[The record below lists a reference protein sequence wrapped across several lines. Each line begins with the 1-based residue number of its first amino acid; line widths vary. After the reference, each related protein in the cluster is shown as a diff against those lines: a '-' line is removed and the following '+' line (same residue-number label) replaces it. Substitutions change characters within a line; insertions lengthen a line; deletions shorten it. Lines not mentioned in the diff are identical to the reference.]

1 MSTFVRRTA
10 YCASNSE
17 AAVSGLPTTNAEDW
31 LSAPRLGR
39 TALSGLGCIVTPE
52 TLLTWYRRLVA
63 AKYNGAA
70 NRGRGRPPTR
80 VDLAEL
86 VVKMAKENP
95 GWGYT
100 RIRGALANL
109 GHEVGRNTIKRIL
122 ADAGIEPAPE
132 RSQRTPW
139 KTFLKAHWGVVA
151 ATDFFTVEVLTLT
164 GLVRYF
170 VMVVIDLSTRR
181 VHLAGV
187 VHDLHGRWVEQIARN
202 LTDPVHGFLKDARY
216 LIHDRDPVFTKQFK
230 EILKAVGVKTVKL
243 PPRSPNLN
251 AYCERFILS
260 VKTDC
265 LRRMIPLGR
274 RHLELMLAEYLA
286 HYHRERN
293 HQGLDN
299 RLIEDL
305 VGCKN

>member
-1 MSTFVRRTA
+1 M
-10 YCASNSE
+10 
-17 AAVSGLPTTNAEDW
+17 
-31 LSAPRLGR
+31 
-39 TALSGLGCIVTPE
+39 
-52 TLLTWYRRLVA
+52 
-63 AKYNGAA
+63 
-70 NRGRGRPPTR
+70 
-80 VDLAEL
+80 
-86 VVKMAKENP
+86 
-95 GWGYT
+95 
-100 RIRGALANL
+100 
-109 GHEVGRNTIKRIL
+109 
-122 ADAGIEPAPE
+122 
-132 RSQRTPW
+132 
-139 KTFLKAHWGVVA
+139 
-151 ATDFFTVEVLTLT
+151 EVLTLT

-299 RLIEDL
+299 RLVEDL
-305 VGCKN
+305 PDNDNATGPVCCRERLGGVLNFYYREVA